1 MVNATRSKHIV
12 GAHYGLADWLA
23 QRFTAGVMILYTLYA
38 LGILLW
44 HGGLDHAAWRAL
56 FANQFFR
63 VASFLFMLA
72 LLYHAWVGMRNITM
86 DYVKPLAV
94 RLPLQGAII
103 AALVAYAGWTIGILW
118 GGAR

>member
-1 MVNATRSKHIV
+1 MVNPTRKKHVV

-23 QRFTAGVMILYTLYA
+23 QRFTTAVMILYTLFV
-38 LGILLW
+38 LGIVLW

-63 VASFLFMLA
+63 VATFLFVAA

-86 DYVKPLAV
+86 DYVKPLAI

-118 GGAR
+118 GQP

>member
-1 MVNATRSKHIV
+1 MVNPTQKKHIV

-23 QRFTAGVMILYTLYA
+23 QRLTAAVMIAYTLFA
-38 LGILLW
+38 FGILLW
-44 HGGLDHAAWRAL
+44 HGGLDHAAWKAL

-63 VASFLFMLA
+63 VATFLFMLA
-72 LLYHAWVGMRNITM
+72 LIYHAWVGMRNITM

-118 GGAR
+118 GHP

>member
-1 MVNATRSKHIV
+1 MVNPTLKKHVV

-23 QRFTAGVMILYTLYA
+23 QRFTAAVMILYTLLA

-44 HGGLDHAAWRAL
+44 HGGLDHATWRAL
-56 FANQFFR
+56 FANQLFR
-63 VASFLFMLA
+63 VATFLFMLA
-72 LLYHAWVGMRNITM
+72 LAYHAWVGMRNITM

-94 RLPLQGAII
+94 RLPLQAAII

-118 GGAR
+118 GIPK

>member
-1 MVNATRSKHIV
+1 MVSATRKKHIV

-23 QRFTAGVMILYTLYA
+23 QRVTAAVMVLYTLLA

-44 HGGLDHAAWRAL
+44 HGGLDHAAWTAL
-56 FANQFFR
+56 FASQPFR
-63 VASFLFMLA
+63 VATFLFVVA

-86 DYVKPLAV
+86 DYVKPLAI
-94 RLPLQGAII
+94 RLPLQGAIV

-118 GGAR
+118 GMAK